1 MGQLG
6 QMLAGP
12 RALLGGLCRLV
23 GQITNITD
31 VACDL
36 FGNAALLLARCGD
49 LRGHIIDALHRITGY
64 AQRLIHARR
73 LLHALPCP
81 RAARMGGLDR
91 VLHTDLQTLDH
102 LLSIL
107 GGLLSKRGQRA
118 HFIGYHSKTTA
129 LLACPRR
136 LDGSV

>member
-73 LLHALPCP
+73 LMLAEGMSIAQ
-81 RAARMGGLDR
+81 AAGEVGYISVSQFTREYARLYGAPPGRDR
-91 VLHTDLQTLDH
+91 
-102 LLSIL
+102 
-107 GGLLSKRGQRA
+107 
-118 HFIGYHSKTTA
+118 
-129 LLACPRR
+129 RR
-136 LDGSV
+136 EKMSA